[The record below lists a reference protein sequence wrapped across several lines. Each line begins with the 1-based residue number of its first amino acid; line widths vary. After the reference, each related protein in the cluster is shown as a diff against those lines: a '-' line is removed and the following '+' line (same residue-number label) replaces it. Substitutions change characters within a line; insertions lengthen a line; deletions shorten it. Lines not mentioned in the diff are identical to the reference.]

1 MKITPPPEGAFSAVS
16 DARGR
21 PQIAVWRWPI
31 ALGALT
37 VFGLFSALLGQ
48 KGLWLV
54 LSWISLSI
62 PFIVTVVCLL
72 QAWCVP
78 SVKGGRS

>member
-1 MKITPPPEGAFSAVS
+1 MKITPPLEGAFSVVS
-16 DARGR
+16 DVRGR
-21 PQIAVWRWPI
+21 PQVAVWRWPI